1 MAFFEITDLS
11 VDERHTLA
19 RKVGI
24 SFIYLWQYGSGI
36 RTPRLEVAE
45 KLLRHEKRLTVSG
58 LLAPKYRL
66 QAKLKKTK

>member
-1 MAFFEITDLS
+1 MALFEINDLS

-19 RKVGI
+19 RKAGI

-36 RTPRLEVAE
+36 RTPRLEMAE

-58 LLAPKYRL
+58 LLAPKRRL
-66 QAKLKKTK
+66 EAKTEKNK